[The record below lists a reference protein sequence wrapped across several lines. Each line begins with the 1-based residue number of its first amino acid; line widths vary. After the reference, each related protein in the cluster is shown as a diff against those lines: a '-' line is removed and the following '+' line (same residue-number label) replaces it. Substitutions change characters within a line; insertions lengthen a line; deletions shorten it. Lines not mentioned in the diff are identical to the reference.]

1 MRVKGLRFVDNIELM
16 TTSEEEAN
24 YANSL
29 NENCR
34 KYGMEINVDKTKVM
48 PHGWNKQAGGGARW
62 SRSWTS
68 QRTCVPRFN
77 HHRHSNIREGVNPLE
92 LSPIIVNMSESSAVW
107 PRLETKIGHVDFFGI
122 ASVLFIFNSYN
133 VHWFY
138 RELNS
143 LHIGL
148 KIKHIFNMKV
158 DHICVGTRE
167 IQSTTSRWSWRRWHW
182 QCRPDIWKPRST
194 SNES

>member
-1 MRVKGLRFVDNIELM
+1 MLI
-16 TTSEEEAN
+16 
-24 YANSL
+24 
-29 NENCR
+29 
-34 KYGMEINVDKTKVM
+34 
-48 PHGWNKQAGGGARW
+48 
-62 SRSWTS
+62 
-68 QRTCVPRFN
+68 
-77 HHRHSNIREGVNPLE
+77 
-92 LSPIIVNMSESSAVW
+92 
-107 PRLETKIGHVDFFGI
+107 FFGI
-122 ASVLFIFNSYN
+122 APVLFIFNSYN

-182 QCRPDIWKPRST
+182 QCRPDTWKPRST
-194 SNES
+194 YIEWIVNKRQTTIIILKHVLDFGCRIPHTGCWRHFQNTTKRRSGIAKNSKLFYAKYGECTSNHFGSVRGALWRIFSKYILFLAHVSVVLP